1 LPAAATTTQTV
12 AIHLK
17 FSNYFDYMRQPP
29 AKSSTGAAALVKIA
43 FAQPPS
49 WLASLAAPGVVPPPA
64 KAAPGNG
71 SIYHHFFM
79 KRLPDD

>member
-49 WLASLAAPGVVPPPA
+49 WLAGLTAPVVVPPPA
-64 KAAPGNG
+64 GDPWQQFNISPLFHEKVAG
-71 SIYHHFFM
+71 
-79 KRLPDD
+79 